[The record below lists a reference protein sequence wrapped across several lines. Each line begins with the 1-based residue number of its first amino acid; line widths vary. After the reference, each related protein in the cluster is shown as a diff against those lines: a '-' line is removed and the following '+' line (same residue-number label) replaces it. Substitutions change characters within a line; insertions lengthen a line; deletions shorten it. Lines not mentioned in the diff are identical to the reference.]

1 MVEKQLFLFLP
12 TETVKIL
19 DLNLPYIYK
28 EGNPADFTECLH
40 MYLKRKL
47 CSVSNS
53 DINLWFRPGSKPMVT

>member
-1 MVEKQLFLFLP
+1 MHEILPIVEMQLFLFLP
-12 TETVKIL
+12 IEKVKIL

-47 CSVSNS
+47 CSVS
-53 DINLWFRPGSKPMVT
+53 